1 MTDPRYRT
9 SMIVNYLGGMS
20 KWELN
25 LSQNRNVYWL
35 FSLLGCLQGQ
45 KTRQGQPQSRHSKIC
60 RSGFQRF
67 TLRRSITC
75 LEALSRNFSRLRE
88 SHNSSQR
95 KPLGT
100 VRLEE
105 TASIRR
111 QKPGYL
117 GRHQCKT
124 RFKARVSRDRG
135 LRLNY
140 NRNTYICLGMQPTYD
155 LV

>member
-75 LEALSRNFSRLRE
+75 LEALRERERE

-105 TASIRR
+105 KASIRR

-135 LRLNY
+135 LRLNQ
-140 NRNTYICLGMQPTYD
+140 NRSTYICLGMQPTYD
-155 LV
+155 LG